1 MYIRVIRHCCS
12 SVITC
17 ATRCGHASQNPNQR
31 RCKSSPLIEGLMQA
45 CCHAGGKTSLHAC
58 VAAIVALQ
66 MQPGS
71 SHTCDN
77 LMDWTELLVQHMPGP
92 KQRCKTAYNSLGCWY
107 IPEKNGQT
115 NQEQCAAKLVYILF
129 G

>member
-1 MYIRVIRHCCS
+1 
-12 SVITC
+12 
-17 ATRCGHASQNPNQR
+17 
-31 RCKSSPLIEGLMQA
+31 MQA

-129 G
+129 GQGFPLTESFAVNSQIKALMPANFT